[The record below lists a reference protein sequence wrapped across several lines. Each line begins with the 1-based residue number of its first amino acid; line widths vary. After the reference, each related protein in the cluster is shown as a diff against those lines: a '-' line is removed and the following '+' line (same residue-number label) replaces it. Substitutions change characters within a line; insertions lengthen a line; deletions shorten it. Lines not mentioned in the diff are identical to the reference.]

1 MKFIKNELRSRMND
15 EFLSGCMV
23 SFVEKDLFNNV
34 STVDIIL
41 KKVGTIEAIQ
51 SNLSNSDAKRANLSA
66 RKKERIEL
74 PKHDSIGGDN
84 KSLHI
89 SEFLSHKSGIE
100 AMLNKRALQ
109 SFESIDSNI
118 YRCTLPQVQL
128 LNFEV
133 APVLTLQ
140 VNPTSE
146 DCIVK
151 MLSCKFEGSDL
162 VEQQNEH
169 FSASMVNCITWDT
182 VGSHPFLDVDVKLNI
197 SLEIYTMPFTM
208 LPTSAVETPETPF
221 TVLAPPVFKGEGYH
235 VWAARMEAHMEA
247 NDLWEAVEEDYE
259 VPPLPENPTM
269 AQMRNYTE
277 KKTRKIKG

>member
-1 MKFIKNELRSRMND
+1 MDKQMGDEPNSQTWRNKIISVTPPQQLVMRVIQYGSCSIPSFQFQECSFSRI
-15 EFLSGCMV
+15 FR
-23 SFVEKDLFNNV
+23 
-34 STVDIIL
+34 
-41 KKVGTIEAIQ
+41 KKVGTIEAIK

-74 PKHDSIGGDN
+74 PKHDGTGGDN

-140 VNPTSE
+140 VNPTRE

-182 VGSHPFLDVDVKLNI
+182 VGSQPFLDVDVKLNI

-208 LPTSAVETPETPF
+208 LPTSAVETPGNIMMQALVDRLVPLLLQQLLQDYDDW
-221 TVLAPPVFKGEGYH
+221 VRQHQRSLA
-235 VWAARMEAHMEA
+235 
-247 NDLWEAVEEDYE
+247 
-259 VPPLPENPTM
+259 
-269 AQMRNYTE
+269 
-277 KKTRKIKG
+277 

>member
-1 MKFIKNELRSRMND
+1 MRVIQYGSFSIPSFQFQECSFSR
-15 EFLSGCMV
+15 
-23 SFVEKDLFNNV
+23 KR
-34 STVDIIL
+34 
-41 KKVGTIEAIQ
+41 VGVVK

-74 PKHDSIGGDN
+74 PKHDGIGGDN

-89 SEFLSHKSGIE
+89 SEFLSHKSGVE

-109 SFESIDSNI
+109 SFESIDSNM

-140 VNPTSE
+140 VNPTTE
-146 DCIVK
+146 DCTVE

-162 VEQQNEH
+162 VEQQNDH
-169 FSASMVNCITWDT
+169 FAASMVNHITWET
-182 VGSHPFLDVDVKLNI
+182 VGSQPFLNVDVKLNI

-208 LPTSAVETPETPF
+208 LPTSAVESPGNIMMQALVDRLVP
-221 TVLAPPVFKGEGYH
+221 L
-235 VWAARMEAHMEA
+235 
-247 NDLWEAVEEDYE
+247 LLQQLLQDYDNW
-259 VPPLPENPTM
+259 VRQHQKSLS
-269 AQMRNYTE
+269 
-277 KKTRKIKG
+277 